1 MPLHTSL
8 LNIKRAEGYQ
18 TSDGASDMKDRDQK
32 KLKKKMNSGER
43 AIQREKTTSKKIE
56 QKQQIITDII
66 KEMKEDT
73 MDMR

>member
-1 MPLHTSL
+1 
-8 LNIKRAEGYQ
+8 
-18 TSDGASDMKDRDQK
+18 MKDRDQK

-43 AIQREKTTSKKIE
+43 AIQREKTTSKKTE